1 MSASFALSEPITARH
16 QFDLVIEAVKHITL
30 SFGFQGTENEIA
42 RLKNAFSYEFR
53 G

>member
-1 MSASFALSEPITARH
+1 MERGDGEGFAASLS
-16 QFDLVIEAVKHITL
+16 LVIEAVKHITL